1 MRVVDTCIYAWPS
14 LLRAIHVENQR
25 LLHEII
31 PPSLHLHGDEGVLYC
46 TPTCQRCAYPSRL
59 PACFW
64 RQQAAFP
71 TLPFRRSPGGL
82 HVLSSS
88 FGTDAAWLSWCS
100 FSIDCVGLK
109 VSRSFIDGTRA
120 GRITVT
126 ELLTRSTSTA
136 QGAVRTGD
144 KSTSG
149 RTQTAGTAHSRS
161 CRRS

>member
-1 MRVVDTCIYAWPS
+1 MWKTND
-14 LLRAIHVENQR
+14 
-25 LLHEII
+25 
-31 PPSLHLHGDEGVLYC
+31 YC
-46 TPTCQRCAYPSRL
+46 TKSSLRHSICMVMKVFCTVRLHASAARIRVAFQHVSGDSKPLFLHFRFAEVLGIYTCSPPALEPT
-59 PACFW
+59 
-64 RQQAAFP
+64 
-71 TLPFRRSPGGL
+71 
-82 HVLSSS
+82 
-88 FGTDAAWLSWCS
+88 AAWLSWCS